1 MRIVLIGMSGSGKST
16 FGRFIA
22 NLMELPFIDTDEEI
36 CKKYGDISAIF
47 SSAGEKAFRAFEE
60 QEGLLASTY
69 ENCVVATGGGMVLN
83 ENAMKAL
90 KKGGLIVY
98 LYCDAEFLYQ
108 RLKDDATARPLL
120 SGDDKKQKIEEM
132 LKKRGEL
139 YLNYSN
145 IVLNEGGILQS
156 RNLLDSEPEIQLGA
170 LYLEFLKAFEKRVY
184 SKYSG

>member
-22 NLMELPFIDTDEEI
+22 SLMEVPFIDTDEEI

-47 SSAGEKAFRAFEE
+47 SSAGEKTFREFEE
-60 QEGLLASTY
+60 HEALLAAQN
-69 ENCVVATGGGMVLN
+69 ENCVIATGGGMVLN
-83 ENAMKAL
+83 QNAMKAL
-90 KKGGLIVY
+90 KKGGLVVY
-98 LYCDAEFLYQ
+98 LYCDADFLFE
-108 RLKDDATARPLL
+108 RLKNDSSRPLL
-120 SGDDKKQKIEEM
+120 LGEDKKQKIEEM
-132 LKKRGEL
+132 LKVRGEL

-156 RNLLDSEPEIQLGA
+156 RNLLDSAPEIQLGA